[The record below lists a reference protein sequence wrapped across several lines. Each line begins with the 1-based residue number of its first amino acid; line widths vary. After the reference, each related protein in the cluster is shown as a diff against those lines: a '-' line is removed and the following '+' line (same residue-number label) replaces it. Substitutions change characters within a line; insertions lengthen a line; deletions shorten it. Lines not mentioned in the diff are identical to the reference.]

1 MHEVLIG
8 KVKDENT
15 MNKHI
20 DRISL
25 DKLLNI
31 GASIGLILYIF
42 CAHFKY
48 PFTSTYFLYISF
60 FMVIVKLFIS
70 KMIVVSKRLAMYIAI
85 VSITFLGILYTNN
98 PIEAQRQ
105 AIFFFLY
112 IFIFLLSMQNTDFL
126 RVMKKLMAVFAF
138 IGMITVFIQFIIPT
152 IFNLFLAKIIR
163 IDIYQSVM
171 WSFDVDGTFTGITSS
186 VSMASFSMAIVFFE
200 AIRNILDKTPTQS
213 DRREKHLIIAKYI
226 NIIIAGIA
234 LFGIILTSKRGI
246 FIATII
252 ALMVTCILDKNI
264 SVKRVNK
271 YKILGTIILVSLLLI
286 LGFYLA
292 TTNEYVIN
300 FLKRFTG
307 NNITTGRDVFYENAW
322 KDFSSGNIFTCLIG
336 KGTAS
341 AYLINKTGLHNVY
354 LQILYDHGIIGLII
368 YLSFFVINLKNALCN
383 GYFYSICM
391 QIVFL
396 VYCMSGNPLY
406 DYFFFIPY
414 LLYTCYKG

>member
-1 MHEVLIG
+1 
-8 KVKDENT
+8 
-15 MNKHI
+15 
-20 DRISL
+20 
-25 DKLLNI
+25 
-31 GASIGLILYIF
+31 
-42 CAHFKY
+42 
-48 PFTSTYFLYISF
+48 
-60 FMVIVKLFIS
+60 
-70 KMIVVSKRLAMYIAI
+70 
-85 VSITFLGILYTNN
+85 
-98 PIEAQRQ
+98 
-105 AIFFFLY
+105 
-112 IFIFLLSMQNTDFL
+112 
-126 RVMKKLMAVFAF
+126 
-138 IGMITVFIQFIIPT
+138 
-152 IFNLFLAKIIR
+152 
-163 IDIYQSVM
+163 M